1 MSKIRS
7 QNRRVMLGLVASPS
21 AVVNINSVDESVNG
35 IVGWALGIAY
45 GLQSSQLKS
54 GVCYDAVDSTI
65 SLLEAIYLVLR
76 QIYLPW
82 NLGYLA
88 QDVQD
93 LINMSAAIY
102 AQCQL
107 QTLIN
112 VVSGLLSVE
121 GISTIG
127 AQVGGALIYEIPT

>member
-1 MSKIRS
+1 MSKVRS
-7 QNRRVMLGLVASPS
+7 QNRRAMLGLVASPS

-35 IVGWALGIAY
+35 IVGWALGISF

-54 GVCYDAVDSTI
+54 SVCYDSVDSTI
-65 SLLEAIYLVLR
+65 LLLESIYLVVR

-88 QDVQD
+88 QDIQD
-93 LINMSAAIY
+93 LINMTAAIY
-102 AQCQL
+102 AECQL
-107 QTLIN
+107 QSLIN
-112 VVSGLLSVE
+112 VISGLISVE